1 MKKSKADKVKEDK
14 QRLKDKIKRYEVLHP
29 PIQQFKMEQAK
40 KNYQAK
46 MMQLKD
52 TLEEREKRLDS
63 LYRD

>member
-1 MKKSKADKVKEDK
+1 
-14 QRLKDKIKRYEVLHP
+14 
-29 PIQQFKMEQAK
+29 MEQAK